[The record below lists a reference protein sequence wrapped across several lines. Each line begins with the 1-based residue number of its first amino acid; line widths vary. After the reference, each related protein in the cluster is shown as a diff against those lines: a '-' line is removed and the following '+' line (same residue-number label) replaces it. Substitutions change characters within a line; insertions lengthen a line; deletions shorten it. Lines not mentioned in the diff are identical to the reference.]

1 MITAEDTA
9 RRTPGLANVRM
20 SGRTDRKRLPESGLR
35 LVVGL
40 ILKQRHMPALLAWVR
55 ARRHRR
61 LHTWQHILFSDES
74 RFSLRLCDGRYRV

>member
-20 SGRTDRKRLPESGLR
+20 SGRTDRIRLPESGLR

-40 ILKQRHMPALLAWVR
+40 ILKQRHMPA
-55 ARRHRR
+55 
-61 LHTWQHILFSDES
+61 
-74 RFSLRLCDGRYRV
+74 